1 MASTIY
7 SYNLTGGRVFPV
19 AFEYLARRFVRI
31 TLVGATRLELQLN
44 VDYRFISKTEIETTV
59 AWTSGEYQT
68 IEVQRVTS
76 ATDRLVNF
84 TDGSIL
90 RSQDLNISQI
100 QAIHIA
106 EEGRDVAEN
115 SMISGG
121 LFWDALGLPIKNV
134 GYPSLP
140 TDAANGQY
148 VLDNM
153 RTALRVTPSE
163 TITEIPSDRA
173 NKVLAFDANRQP
185 ITIIPS
191 AGSSMEL
198 ELALRNEVDPLKGAG
213 MIGAKRTPLADA
225 IVTTN
230 MTLGKVFSTF
240 KISVWE
246 FIKEIPEAIPG
257 SSSRSWDWTPA
268 IQKGLDTINTM
279 SYGGILELP
288 TEVYR
293 ITKGLKVDYPRTSIQ
308 GNGST
313 IYGPVL
319 TETML
324 TITKTGVSPN
334 GPYGTV
340 QASISGLK
348 LIGPGIDTVNAIEVG
363 AMSGPGPTPV
373 LNGIYCQGFKSAL
386 NVLQGGYLIR
396 MYNFEAYQCTNA
408 VELLAGIT
416 NMGEN
421 ISMYGGAIHGCR
433 RIVYCTAVD
442 ASIHFFGTSMDFN
455 GVGGNSQ
462 FYMRGS
468 MLTLHGCHWEMGNT
482 QNPVSVT
489 PIDVSGDQC
498 GIRFNGGTIL
508 CHTGF
513 YTAPY
518 FVTKGA
524 GSSVSI
530 KGPRVLG
537 IVPTIAMSEG
547 PGRFITEDWEIGN
560 VSVISAKGSDNLM
573 VDPSFSKTTIQDPFF
588 IDNGRAGTDRFATD
602 NMRLTISDLQSSVEG
617 SKSLRIEKKFG
628 GGTVHSVSILFPA
641 QKGKRHSLRFKML
654 NNNSRAGT
662 IYATMGWARSFG
674 NDANGQ
680 PVYTKVADAFTTIP
694 VIPTNEWKPYLS
706 SNYINGRDEAAC
718 PPNADNLVVT
728 LNLNGFTG
736 GEGAPEGGW
745 YSIYVDEFEVYEW

>member
-7 SYNLTGGRVFPV
+7 SYDLSTGPKFPV
-19 AFEYLARRFVRI
+19 NFEYLARRFVKV
-31 TLVGATRLELQLN
+31 TLVGTTRLPLTMN
-44 VDYRFISKTEIETTV
+44 VDYRFTSKMEIELSAGTV
-59 AWTSGEYQT
+59 TGSWDT
-68 IEVQRVTS
+68 IEIRRVTS

-90 RSQDLNISQI
+90 RSQDLNVSQI

-106 EEGRDVAEN
+106 EESRDVAEN
-115 SMISGG
+115 SLITDGTT
-121 LFWDALGLPIKNV
+121 WDALGRPIRNV
-134 GYPSLP
+134 GYPSAAG
-140 TDAANGQY
+140 DAANVQY
-148 VLDNM
+148 VTDQM
-153 RTALRVTPSE
+153 ARTLRGGPAE
-163 TITEIPSDRA
+163 RLNELPSDRS
-173 NKVLAFDANRQP
+173 NKVLGFDANRQP
-185 ITIIPS
+185 VALIPS

-198 ELALRNEVDPLKGAG
+198 ELALRDPARGPSIIA
-213 MIGAKRTPLADA
+213 MKRSALADA
-225 IVTTN
+225 IVTQN
-230 MTLGKVFSTF
+230 MDLGKVYSTF
-240 KISVWE
+240 KVSVWE
-246 FIKEIPEAIPG
+246 FIKEIPEAQPG
-257 SSSRSWDWTPA
+257 TSSRNWDWAPA
-268 IQKGLDTINTM
+268 IQKGLDTISTM
-279 SYGGILELP
+279 SYGGTLDFP
-288 TEVYR
+288 TELYR
-293 ITKGLKVDYPRTSIQ
+293 TSRGFTVNYPRVSIQ

-313 IYGPVL
+313 ILGVGL
-319 TETML
+319 TGTLM
-324 TITKTGVSPN
+324 TVTKTGDSPQ

-340 QASISGLK
+340 QAHISGLK

-363 AMSGPGPTPV
+363 TLSGPGPTPV
-373 LNGIYCQGFKSAL
+373 FNGIYCQGFKSAL

-396 MYNFEAYQCTNA
+396 MYNFEAYQCTNG

-468 MLTLHGCHWEMGNT
+468 MLTLHGCHWEMGNA
-482 QNPVSVT
+482 QSPVAVT

-498 GIRFNGGTIL
+498 GLRFNGGTIL

-513 YTAPY
+513 FTAPY
-518 FVTKGA
+518 FVSKGA

-537 IVPTIAMSEG
+537 IVPTEAMSVG
-547 PGRFITEDWEIGN
+547 AGRFITEDWEIGN
-560 VSVISAKGSDNLM
+560 ISVISSKGSDNLM
-573 VDPSFSKTTIQDPFF
+573 VDTSFEQATIQDPFF
-588 IDNGRAGTDRFATD
+588 IDNGRSGTNRFETD
-602 NMRLTISDLQSSVEG
+602 NIRLTTSSLYSAPGG
-617 SKSLRIEKKFG
+617 SRSLRIEKKFG
-628 GGTVHSVSILFPA
+628 GGTLHSVSILFPS
-641 QKGKRHSLRFKML
+641 QKGKRHALRLKML

-662 IYATMGWARSFG
+662 VVATMGWARSFG

-680 PVYTKVADAFTTIP
+680 PVYTKVGAAFTTIP
-694 VIPTNEWKPYLS
+694 IIPTNEWKLYVS

-718 PPNADNLVVT
+718 PPNADNLVIT

-745 YSIYVDEFEVYEW
+745 YSLFVDDFEVYEW